1 MQVNSLILERLG
13 CDRDYWLR
21 GKEEISYLY
30 DRHIEKEEGMNH
42 EDAKNAKEEERRMR
56 QLGEQVEQLA
66 YRAIGAAI
74 EVHRLLG
81 PGFLESV
88 YQESL
93 EIEFQI
99 RGIPCQPK
107 KPVGITY
114 KGDRVGEG
122 QLDFLVG
129 DILIVELKT
138 VEKLAPIHEAQL
150 ISYLKMTK
158 NTLGLLINFN
168 VPILK
173 EGIKRI
179 ILTS

>member
-1 MQVNSLILERLG
+1 
-13 CDRDYWLR
+13 
-21 GKEEISYLY
+21 
-30 DRHIEKEEGMNH
+30 
-42 EDAKNAKEEERRMR
+42 MR
-56 QLGEQVEQLA
+56 ELGEQVEQLA

-93 EIEFQI
+93 EVEFGM
-99 RGIPCQPK
+99 RGIACHPK
-107 KPVGITY
+107 KPVAITY
-114 KGDRVGEG
+114 KSHQVGEG

-129 DILIVELKT
+129 DILIVELKA
-138 VEKLAPIHEAQL
+138 VEKLAPIHEAQV

-158 NTLGLLINFN
+158 KTLGLLINFN

-179 ILTS
+179 ILSS

>member
-1 MQVNSLILERLG
+1 
-13 CDRDYWLR
+13 
-21 GKEEISYLY
+21 
-30 DRHIEKEEGMNH
+30 MNR
-42 EDAKNAKEEERRMR
+42 EDAHDAKEEERRMR

-66 YRAIGAAI
+66 YRTIGAAI

-93 EIEFQI
+93 EVEFGI
-99 RGIPCQPK
+99 RGIPCHPK
-107 KPVGITY
+107 KPVAMTY
-114 KGDRVGEG
+114 KGHRVGEG

-129 DILIVELKT
+129 DILIVELKA
-138 VEKLAPIHEAQL
+138 VEKLAPINEAQV

-179 ILTS
+179 ILSS

>member
-1 MQVNSLILERLG
+1 MLFIRSTHER
-13 CDRDYWLR
+13 
-21 GKEEISYLY
+21 EE
-30 DRHIEKEEGMNH
+30 RMNR

-56 QLGEQVEQLA
+56 QLGEQVEELA

-93 EIEFQI
+93 EVEFRM
-99 RGIPCQPK
+99 RGIACHPK
-107 KPVGITY
+107 KPVAITY
-114 KGDRVGEG
+114 KGYSVGEG

-129 DILIVELKT
+129 DILIVELKA
-138 VEKLAPIHEAQL
+138 VEKLAPIHEAQV

-158 NTLGLLINFN
+158 NTL
-168 VPILK
+168 
-173 EGIKRI
+173 ERQSSKRG
-179 ILTS
+179 

>member
-1 MQVNSLILERLG
+1 
-13 CDRDYWLR
+13 
-21 GKEEISYLY
+21 
-30 DRHIEKEEGMNH
+30 MNH
-42 EDAKNAKEEERRMR
+42 EDAKDAKEEERRIR

-74 EVHRLLG
+74 EVHRLTG

-93 EIEFQI
+93 EIEFRI

-107 KPVGITY
+107 KPVAITY
-114 KGDRVGEG
+114 KGYPVGKG

-129 DILIVELKT
+129 DILIVELKA
-138 VEKLAPIHEAQL
+138 VEKLAPIHEAQV

-158 NTLGLLINFN
+158 NSLGLLINFN

-179 ILTS
+179 ILTQKNGWSEAQG

>member
-1 MQVNSLILERLG
+1 
-13 CDRDYWLR
+13 
-21 GKEEISYLY
+21 
-30 DRHIEKEEGMNH
+30 MNR
-42 EDAKNAKEEERRMR
+42 EDAKDAKEEERRIR

-74 EVHRLLG
+74 EVHPLLG

-93 EIEFQI
+93 EVEFRM

-107 KPVGITY
+107 KPVAITY
-114 KGDRVGEG
+114 KGHQVGEG
-122 QLDFLVG
+122 QLDFMVG
-129 DILIVELKT
+129 DILIVELKA
-138 VEKLAPIHEAQL
+138 VEKLAPIHEAQV

-158 NTLGLLINFN
+158 NTLGFLIDFN

-179 ILTS
+179 ILSS

>member
-1 MQVNSLILERLG
+1 
-13 CDRDYWLR
+13 
-21 GKEEISYLY
+21 
-30 DRHIEKEEGMNH
+30 MNR
-42 EDAKNAKEEERRMR
+42 EDAKDAKEEERRMR
-56 QLGEQVEQLA
+56 QLGEQLEQLA

-93 EIEFQI
+93 EVEFRM

-107 KPVGITY
+107 KPVAITY
-114 KGDRVGEG
+114 KGHQVGEG

-129 DILIVELKT
+129 DILIVELKA
-138 VEKLAPIHEAQL
+138 VEKLAPIHEAQV

-158 NTLGLLINFN
+158 NSLDLLINFN

-179 ILTS
+179 ILSS

>member
-1 MQVNSLILERLG
+1 
-13 CDRDYWLR
+13 
-21 GKEEISYLY
+21 
-30 DRHIEKEEGMNH
+30 MNR
-42 EDAKNAKEEERRMR
+42 EDAHDAKEEERRMR

-93 EIEFQI
+93 EIEFRMREI
-99 RGIPCQPK
+99 ACQPK
-107 KPVGITY
+107 KPVAITY
-114 KGDRVGEG
+114 KGHQVGAG

-129 DILIVELKT
+129 DILIVELKA
-138 VEKLAPIHEAQL
+138 VENLAPIHEAQV

-158 NTLGLLINFN
+158 KNLALLINFN

-179 ILTS
+179 ILSS

>member
-1 MQVNSLILERLG
+1 
-13 CDRDYWLR
+13 
-21 GKEEISYLY
+21 
-30 DRHIEKEEGMNH
+30 MNR
-42 EDAKNAKEEERRMR
+42 EDANDAKEEERRMR
-56 QLGEQVEQLA
+56 QLGEEVEQLA

-99 RGIPCQPK
+99 RGIACQPK
-107 KPVGITY
+107 KPVAITY
-114 KGDRVGEG
+114 KGHPVGAG
-122 QLDFLVG
+122 QLDFMVG
-129 DILIVELKT
+129 DSLIVELKA
-138 VEKLAPIHEAQL
+138 VEKLAPIHEAQV

-158 NTLGLLINFN
+158 KNLALLINFN

>member
-1 MQVNSLILERLG
+1 
-13 CDRDYWLR
+13 
-21 GKEEISYLY
+21 
-30 DRHIEKEEGMNH
+30 
-42 EDAKNAKEEERRMR
+42 MR

-93 EIEFQI
+93 EVEFRM
-99 RGIPCQPK
+99 RGIACQHK
-107 KPVGITY
+107 KPVAITY
-114 KGDRVGEG
+114 KGYQVGLC

-129 DILIVELKT
+129 DILVVELKA
-138 VEKLAPIHEAQL
+138 VEKLAPINEAQV
-150 ISYLKMTK
+150 ICYIKMTK
-158 NTLGLLINFN
+158 NTLCLPINFN

-173 EGIKRI
+173 EDIKRI
-179 ILTS
+179 ILSS